1 MAAGRE
7 QPRAGCAVSP
17 RRVLVYCAGVGWD
30 DVQGTDK
37 HLALQLARRI
47 PVLWVD
53 PPLSVVTPLRSRVL
67 RRTLATPRL
76 HKVAP
81 GVVRL
86 VTLAPPYPGRRGVA
100 TLTATVAR
108 RAIRRAVRYL
118 GLPVAAMLASCPDPR
133 FDALPEARHIYF
145 ATDDFVA
152 GAELMG
158 VSRNHLLAAERRQVD
173 EADVLIAI
181 TPEILDRWGT
191 DERPRLTLPNGCDPD
206 AYASVDDADLP
217 ADVILDGPIAG
228 VVGQISARLD
238 LDLLEAVSEA
248 GISLLL
254 VGPLQQGFAPARVD
268 ALLARNNVQ
277 WVGPK
282 PFATLPSYL
291 RVIDVGLTPYGDT
304 AFNRASFP
312 LKTLEYLAAG
322 RGAVSTPLPAVE
334 RLASPWISIASGP
347 EEFVAATSALLNGGR
362 SVEVIAGRRA
372 FAREHSWATR
382 ADQLLRAALGDMT
395 DGMTP
400 EITPAES

>member
-1 MAAGRE
+1 
-7 QPRAGCAVSP
+7 VSP

-53 PPLSVVTPLRSRVL
+53 PPLSIVAPFRGRTLRS
-67 RRTLATPRL
+67 TLAAPRMRR
-76 HKVAP
+76 VAP

-86 VTLAPPYPGRRGVA
+86 VTLAPPYPARRGVA
-100 TLTATVAR
+100 IATDAMAR
-108 RAIRRAVRYL
+108 LAIRHAVRRL
-118 GLPVAAMLASCPDPR
+118 DMVVAAMLVSCPDPR
-133 FDALPEARHIYF
+133 FGALPAARHIYF

-158 VSRNHLLAAERRQVD
+158 VSRNRLIAAERRQVAG
-173 EADVLIAI
+173 ADVLIAI
-181 TPEILDRWGT
+181 TPEVLDRWGS
-191 DERPRLTLPNGCDPD
+191 DERPRMTLPNGCDPD
-206 AYASVDDADLP
+206 AYMSVDDADLP
-217 ADVILDGPIAG
+217 VDVTLGGPIAG
-228 VVGQISARLD
+228 VVGQLSARLD
-238 LDLLEAVSEA
+238 LDLLEAVADA

-254 VGPLQQGFAPARVD
+254 VGPLQKGFAPARVA

-282 PFATLPSYL
+282 PFAALPSYL
-291 RVIDVGLTPYGDT
+291 RVIDVGLTPYADT

-334 RLASPWISIASGP
+334 RLASPWISIAGGP
-347 EEFVAATSALLNGGR
+347 AEFVAATSALLNDGR
-362 SVEVIAGRRA
+362 SADVIAGRRA

-382 ADQLLRAALGDMT
+382 ADQLLRAALGNVT
-395 DGMTP
+395 GGKTP
-400 EITPAES
+400 GITPAES